1 MNYMKKSIK
10 LNILVVV
17 CMVSILF
24 GNLNLKNVDAK
35 KHITL
40 SKKSVTLKKG
50 KTIKVRLIGAA
61 TKKVKWRSLNKRVAV
76 VKNGKIMAKN
86 VGNTAVVAK
95 YKNKN
100 YRCSVKVVRNKIVI
114 VPTEKPQSTHKPE
127 PTTEPTYRPEPTVEP
142 TRETEPTNKP
152 QENEKTNDTELEPY
166 QTYGAAEYNKS
177 LQMAGYVY
185 QNSVVYNIY
194 SSSNG
199 NSNYVLYNLD
209 NKYDKL
215 SFTYGHYDGKY
226 RDDCILLVYGDG
238 KLLAQYTDLKAEMM
252 PRNVTIDVSG
262 VSQLKIDCQI
272 ASGYAGLSGTYGL
285 SNIKFHEKN
294 SNEAVDI
301 STGTRVV
308 DISEP
313 YQTYGAVEYNKSVQM
328 AGYMYQNSVVYNIY
342 SSSNGNSN
350 SVIYNLDNKC
360 DKLSFT
366 YGHYDGK
373 YRDDC
378 ILLVYGD
385 GKLLAQYTDLKAEMM
400 PQNVTIDV
408 SGVSQLKID
417 CQIASGYAGLSGTYG
432 LSNIKFHEK
441 NSSELVSIS
450 TGTRVVD
457 ISEPYQTY
465 GAVEYNKSVQ
475 MAGYMYQNSVVY
487 NIYSSSN
494 GNSNSVIYN
503 LDNKCNMLS
512 FTYGHCDDKY
522 KDDCILLIYG
532 DGKLLA
538 QYTDLKAE
546 MIPKNVTIDV
556 SGVSQLKIDC
566 QIASEYAG
574 LSGTYALVNL
584 NIR

>member
-1 MNYMKKSIK
+1 MKKSIK
-10 LNILVVV
+10 LNVLVVV

-50 KTIKVRLIGAA
+50 KMIKVRLIGAA
-61 TKKVKWRSLNKRVAV
+61 AKKVKWRSLNKRVAV

-100 YRCSVKVVRNKIVI
+100 YRCSVKVVRNKIVT

-127 PTTEPTYRPEPTVEP
+127 PTAEPTYRPEPTVEP

-152 QENEKTNDTELEPY
+152 QENEKTNDTEL
-166 QTYGAAEYNKS
+166 
-177 LQMAGYVY
+177 
-185 QNSVVYNIY
+185 
-194 SSSNG
+194 
-199 NSNYVLYNLD
+199 
-209 NKYDKL
+209 
-215 SFTYGHYDGKY
+215 
-226 RDDCILLVYGDG
+226 
-238 KLLAQYTDLKAEMM
+238 
-252 PRNVTIDVSG
+252 
-262 VSQLKIDCQI
+262 
-272 ASGYAGLSGTYGL
+272 
-285 SNIKFHEKN
+285 
-294 SNEAVDI
+294 
-301 STGTRVV
+301 
-308 DISEP
+308 EP

-400 PQNVTIDV
+400 P
-408 SGVSQLKID
+408 
-417 CQIASGYAGLSGTYG
+417 
-432 LSNIKFHEK
+432 
-441 NSSELVSIS
+441 
-450 TGTRVVD
+450 R
-457 ISEPYQTY
+457 
-465 GAVEYNKSVQ
+465 
-475 MAGYMYQNSVVY
+475 
-487 NIYSSSN
+487 
-494 GNSNSVIYN
+494 
-503 LDNKCNMLS
+503 
-512 FTYGHCDDKY
+512 
-522 KDDCILLIYG
+522 
-532 DGKLLA
+532 
-538 QYTDLKAE
+538 
-546 MIPKNVTIDV
+546 NVTIDV

>member
-1 MNYMKKSIK
+1 M
-10 LNILVVV
+10 
-17 CMVSILF
+17 
-24 GNLNLKNVDAK
+24 
-35 KHITL
+35 
-40 SKKSVTLKKG
+40 
-50 KTIKVRLIGAA
+50 
-61 TKKVKWRSLNKRVAV
+61 
-76 VKNGKIMAKN
+76 
-86 VGNTAVVAK
+86 
-95 YKNKN
+95 
-100 YRCSVKVVRNKIVI
+100 VRNKIVT

-127 PTTEPTYRPEPTVEP
+127 PTAEPTYRPEPTVEP

-209 NKYDKL
+209 NKY
-215 SFTYGHYDGKY
+215 
-226 RDDCILLVYGDG
+226 
-238 KLLAQYTDLKAEMM
+238 
-252 PRNVTIDVSG
+252 
-262 VSQLKIDCQI
+262 
-272 ASGYAGLSGTYGL
+272 
-285 SNIKFHEKN
+285 
-294 SNEAVDI
+294 
-301 STGTRVV
+301 
-308 DISEP
+308 
-313 YQTYGAVEYNKSVQM
+313 
-328 AGYMYQNSVVYNIY
+328 
-342 SSSNGNSN
+342 
-350 SVIYNLDNKC
+350 